1 MTFDNC
7 LRDGSQ
13 HGSREYIVGANW
25 GSSRLRIY
33 LIDRA
38 LNVVDEDGSSGGI
51 LFGRGGSRS
60 VRSPPVSRLFAQVG
74 ECPRFVI
81 SGMAGSVSGLTEAGY
96 GEVPISMTSLTEAS
110 VSIGEIS
117 GAPAWVMAG
126 GLGRR
131 DEITGITDVMVVPSA
146 RARETRSNVLAQ
158 VEREEETRKKVRD
171 GWTVDQILAEFG
183 RI

>member
-1 MTFDNC
+1 MTFGNC

-13 HGSREYIVGANW
+13 HGYRGYIVGVNG
-25 GSSRLRIY
+25 GSSRLMIY
-33 LIDRA
+33 LIDRV
-38 LNVVDEDGSSGGI
+38 LSGVDEDRSSGGI
-51 LFGRGGSRS
+51 LFGREGITKHE
-60 VRSPPVSRLFAQVG
+60 VSARVETLRAGRRVSAA
-74 ECPRFVI
+74 VI

-96 GEVPISMTSLTEAS
+96 GEVPISMSSLTEAS

>member
-1 MTFDNC
+1 M
-7 LRDGSQ
+7 SA
-13 HGSREYIVGANW
+13 V
-25 GSSRLRIY
+25 
-33 LIDRA
+33 
-38 LNVVDEDGSSGGI
+38 
-51 LFGRGGSRS
+51 
-60 VRSPPVSRLFAQVG
+60 
-74 ECPRFVI
+74 VI
-81 SGMAGSVSGLTEAGY
+81 SGMAGSVSGMIETGY
-96 GEVPISMTSLTEAS
+96 ADVPISMSSLTEAS
-110 VSIGEIS
+110 VSIGEIA